1 MESAQVSRDQ
11 VTLVT
16 LVTGLA
22 MPGFAD
28 GCVPGPSQGKA
39 PGQAD
44 AWWSLAPINGPN
56 DFIVPSIFLRN

>member
-28 GCVPGPSQGKA
+28 GCVPGPSRGKA

-44 AWWSLAPINGPN
+44 AWCLAPINGPN
-56 DFIVPSIFLRN
+56 DFIVPNVYFRN